1 MSQEQQQTAQQQTG
15 ESQVPALYNPT
26 IALAL
31 SLVFTPIFGGILHAL
46 NWKALEN
53 DALFTRNMTWVR
65 WTFYCFICYTFL
77 EPIFQTL
84 PFGRYM
90 MIALLVGFWLAW
102 ATSLGLSQV
111 LYVRDFV
118 PAYVHKMWGKAI
130 MAGALGWV
138 GYTTVSLTI
147 TLILQ
152 VSGLQ
157 PIPTP

>member
-1 MSQEQQQTAQQQTG
+1 MSEEQTPQRA
-15 ESQVPALYNPT
+15 ALYNPT
-26 IALAL
+26 LAL
-31 SLVFTPIFGGILHAL
+31 VLALIFTPIFGGLLHAL
-46 NWKALEN
+46 NWKALGN
-53 DALFTRNMTWVR
+53 DALCARSMAWVR

-90 MIALLVGFWLAW
+90 MLALLVGFWLAW
-102 ATSLGLSQV
+102 ASSIGISQV

-118 PAYVHKMWGKAI
+118 PQYERKMFGKAI

-138 GYTTVSLTI
+138 GYTTVALTI